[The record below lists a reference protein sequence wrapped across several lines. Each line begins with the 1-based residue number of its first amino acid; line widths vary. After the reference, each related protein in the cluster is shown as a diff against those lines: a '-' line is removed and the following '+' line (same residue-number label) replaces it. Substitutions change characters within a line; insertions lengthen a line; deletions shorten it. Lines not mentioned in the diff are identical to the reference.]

1 MSGQDSERAF
11 EEGQDLPTWRE
22 VFSAL
27 VPRRW
32 RKRTA

>member
-1 MSGQDSERAF
+1 MTTDDYAF
-11 EEGQDLPTWRE
+11 EDGPPMPTWRE